1 MNAQISLKV
10 SPEDLRQAASGV
22 SSMANAL
29 QSDFDSLQRL
39 VERTRY
45 YWLGAAGDQYRS
57 DFAARKQV
65 TEHIIHTLRKYP
77 IDLLQM
83 AQIYDAAETGNTRSL
98 GSLPSNIL

>member
-45 YWLGAAGDQYRS
+45 Y
-57 DFAARKQV
+57 
-65 TEHIIHTLRKYP
+65 
-77 IDLLQM
+77 
-83 AQIYDAAETGNTRSL
+83 
-98 GSLPSNIL
+98 